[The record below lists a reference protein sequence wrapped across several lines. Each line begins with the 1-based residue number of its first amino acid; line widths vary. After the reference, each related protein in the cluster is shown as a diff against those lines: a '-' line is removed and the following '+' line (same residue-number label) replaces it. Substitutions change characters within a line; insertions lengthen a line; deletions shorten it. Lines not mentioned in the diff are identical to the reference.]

1 MSRVIVMNIALA
13 GHEGLV
19 GHFLKER
26 LEKEG
31 HKFVLLIDKRSG
43 TSLADLTKMTPLGKI
58 DIFIHAAAHCKINQG
73 IANPELDHIN
83 NATGIFEVLEF
94 CRKNKIPKILFFSS
108 SRVLSKEKN
117 PYTASKIYGEELC
130 KSYQQCYGIDYIIIR
145 PSTVYGPFWDL
156 TRRLAHI
163 YITNAFEG
171 KDLEVYGNPK
181 TKTLDFTYIDDFV
194 SATLLAINGPWNTEY
209 DISGEEEYNI
219 YKLAEFIIRNTSSKS
234 KIKVLDAEIAQP
246 QTVRLDNSKIK
257 RLGYKPEYSVEQGM
271 LKTIDWYK
279 NYLKK

>member
-1 MSRVIVMNIALA
+1 MNIAMS

-19 GHFLKER
+19 GHSLRER

-43 TSLADLTKMTPLGKI
+43 TSLSDLSKIVPSEKI
-58 DIFIHAAAHCKINQG
+58 DLFIHAAAHCKINQG
-73 IANPELDHIN
+73 IANPELDHTN

-117 PYTASKIYGEELC
+117 SYTATKIYGEELC
-130 KSYQQCYGIDYIIIR
+130 KAYQQCYGIDYLIIR

-156 TRRLAHI
+156 TERLVHLF
-163 YITNAFEG
+163 ITNALEG
-171 KDLEVYGNPK
+171 KDLVIYGDPK

-194 SATLLAINGPWNTEY
+194 SGVMLAMSGPWNSEY

-219 YKLAEFIIRNTSSKS
+219 YHLAEFIIKNTGSKS
-234 KIKVLDAEIAQP
+234 KITVLDAEKAQP
-246 QTVRLDNSKIK
+246 QTVKLDISMIK
-257 RLGYKPEYSVEQGM
+257 EVVGYKPEYSVERGI
-271 LKTIDWYK
+271 LKTIEWYRS
-279 NYLKK
+279 YLKK